1 MYALDIKTASQVL
14 SAMNAYVGCAKR
26 KGGVAYLA
34 YSVVC
39 DNEIQQVYLM

>member
-1 MYALDIKTASQVL
+1 MHVLDIKTTSQAL
-14 SAMNAYVGCAKR
+14 SAMNGNVGCAKR

-39 DNEIQQVYLM
+39 NNEIQQVYLM